1 MPYPSQPPI
10 GYPNIPPKRP
20 DINDIMKKY
29 GTKIEGQINTTN
41 FGGSNYSQAYSTFKE
56 EMAPAWSRYEKWCHS
71 LGNIIKLKIAKK
83 DELKVR
89 KQLEI
94 AHLDIEP
101 WQSVTLSAISFF
113 IIFLLGIFISVSV
126 YLFTGEIPVLFFIMI
141 IVFSLF
147 LFTFINGYPERF
159 ANQWRL
165 KASSQMV
172 PAILYIVVYMRHTSN
187 LEKAISFAAEHLQ
200 YPLAL
205 DFKRIF
211 YEVEIGKFSTIKE
224 SLDHYLEVWRDYSSE
239 FIESFHLIESSL
251 FEPEDNSRIAT
262 LEKAL
267 QVILD
272 GVYDKMLRFVHDVR
286 SPIQSTYMLGTTL
299 PVLGLALLP
308 LASLMMAGYLKA
320 SHVFLLYNL
329 IIPFLAFFLMNKYML
344 MRPGGHGETTLLERN
359 PLYHEYKSREPYLK
373 AFLICFPLFLLG
385 LLPLIWGFTSL
396 PQILGV
402 PIPAG
407 GTTPDITFAQLG
419 LGILGNA
426 NFFGFIQTG
435 TGVKGP
441 FGAGALILSMFIPLG
456 FAMFFSIAYK
466 GKTKNLIKARENTR
480 ELEAEF
486 NNSLFQLGNRL
497 GNGTPPELVFGRV
510 AESTTGLKTS
520 EFFKRVNYN
529 IQQGGMSVEGAIFDR
544 RRGAINLYPSDLIAT
559 SMRILVEAAKKGL
572 KIAAVSLMSI
582 SEYVKNIQKI
592 SERLKDLLAEIIS
605 DMKSNMTFLAPLLAG
620 VVVGLA
626 AMITTILN
634 KLNIAQ
640 LQGGA
645 TTGLGNLGDILSLFN
660 MTNMIPPYYLQIAI
674 GIYLVQITFILT
686 GTLTTINS
694 GEDKLEKANSTAKNL
709 KTGITLYFIVSLLST
724 LALFIL
730 ASVVLGNIG
739 G

>member
-1 MPYPSQPPI
+1 MPYPPPS
-10 GYPNIPPKRP
+10 YPNSNPYLRP
-20 DINDIMKKY
+20 DVNDILKKY
-29 GTKIEGQINTTN
+29 GRKIESQVNTT
-41 FGGSNYSQAYSTFKE
+41 GSNGSGFSQAYSTFKE
-56 EMAPAWSRYEKWCHS
+56 EMAPAWTRYERWCHS
-71 LGNIIKLKIAKK
+71 LGNVIKLKIAKK
-83 DELKVR
+83 DELKVK
-89 KQLEI
+89 KQLDI

-101 WQSVTLSAISFF
+101 WQSVTLSAVSFF
-113 IIFLLGIFISVSV
+113 IIFVLGIFISISI
-126 YLFTGEIPVLFFIMI
+126 YLFTGTIPVLFFVLLVIS
-141 IVFSLF
+141 SLF
-147 LFTFINGYPERF
+147 LFYYISSYPERF

-187 LEKAISFAAEHLQ
+187 LEKAVSFAAEHLQ

-205 DFKRIF
+205 DFKKVF
-211 YEVEIGKFSTIKE
+211 YDVEVGKFSTIKE

-251 FEPEDNSRIAT
+251 FEPDNNSRIAT

-272 GVYDKMLRFVHDVR
+272 GVYDKMLKFVHDVR

-308 LASLMMAGYLKA
+308 LASLMVGNILKA
-320 SHVFLLYNL
+320 SHVFILYNL
-329 IIPFLAFFLMNKYML
+329 IIPFVAFFLMNKYMM
-344 MRPGGHGETTLLERN
+344 MRPGGHGETSLLERN

-373 AFLICFPLFLLG
+373 AFLVCFPLLILGFLPFIFQFTIFPDILG
-385 LLPLIWGFTSL
+385 LPKDFTFS
-396 PQILGV
+396 QI
-402 PIPAG
+402 
-407 GTTPDITFAQLG
+407 G
-419 LGILGNA
+419 LGILGDN
-426 NFFGFIQTG
+426 NFFGFVQTAA
-435 TGVKGP
+435 GVKGP

-456 FAMFFSIAYK
+456 LAMFFSIAYK
-466 GKTKNLIKARENTR
+466 GKTRNLIKERQNTK

-529 IQQGGMSVEGAIFDR
+529 IQQGGMSVEGAIFER
-544 RRGAINLYPSDLIAT
+544 KRGAINFYPSDLIAT

-592 SERLKDLLAEIIS
+592 SDRLKDLLAEIIS

-626 AMITTILN
+626 GMITTILN
-634 KLNIAQ
+634 KLNLQQ

-645 TTGLGNLGDILSLFN
+645 ASGLGNFGDILSLFD
-660 MTNMIPPYYLQIAI
+660 MTNMIPPYFLQIAI

-686 GTLTTINS
+686 GTLTTVNS
-694 GEDKLEKANSTAKNL
+694 GEDKLEKTNSIGRNL
-709 KTGITLYFIVSLLST
+709 KSGILLYFIVALLST
-724 LALFIL
+724 LTLFIL